1 MAKFNRKA
9 QTQAQTSAATE
20 VLTTFVKALMATVQA
35 DAEPVLQACPVYFRD
50 LKGNEYNFFGVNY
63 LEAVVQSPLVEEG
76 SGQLLCHPQSTRT
89 FAVRTK
95 VRTSLPGN
103 RLGEEGLRSKIRVA
117 GATLETGWENRV
129 VGYGQPVIS
138 LVTPKGDGF
147 TSRTIEEWGEV
158 MPGIVKDVKT
168 HWDDQSQLL
177 TVSVEC
183 LAVMSGDNEK
193 YRGFGKAR
201 GNGGFL
207 RNVKVCQSG
216 TGKTVFDPNSALK
229 VNGRYVQVEHVV
241 GAEEYK
247 VLNYL
252 IGMLA
257 HELSKV
263 VWDSLTGQWSGYD
276 SEGNTLD
283 EEALLDLLGQKAKRV
298 EVTRNWLDD
307 QVYQMLKDL
316 YGPGGKKY
324 AAGEFSFNDE
334 TRSVTHHAAP
344 AWIGLQTQII
354 EVPMTL
360 SFMGKTSMFA
370 EHISYLGTEFPSL
383 FGELLASV
391 KRNSDHLEKLFDMA
405 MGTIPGATEDNP
417 TGDALVLDE
426 ASLIA
431 HGDHW
436 AIKSEETSAG
446 GKVVQTLT
454 IPREVDYDLEFVR
467 TLGKKLSKIGHPALV
482 FEAQSSQGD
491 IGATCISLRGFAQMT
506 GEVAH
511 KAFKNF
517 SLILQ
522 LLEEPVDERNYE
534 WDAEFYRLVRM
545 LQGAMEFLVADSNAL
560 LAKAAKTEKC
570 LLTARRMGTVDGSIG
585 WDEIHAHPAFL
596 AMFGLTPHYE
606 VEYKQDG
613 SSYKTNQNPKGDW
626 GVNGRVPVPGSSTQK
641 WVANNRV
648 PFGVVCQNAALVH
661 YQDNGDH
668 DGDSGVTIVL
678 DHKGKLKPVK
688 AGLNVNPIA

>member
-1 MAKFNRKA
+1 MASFTRKSHVKT
-9 QTQAQTSAATE
+9 QTTEATE
-20 VLTTFVKALMATVQA
+20 VLTTFVSALMETVK
-35 DAEPVLQACPVYFRD
+35 AEAQLTLQPCPVYFRD
-50 LKGNEYNFFGVNY
+50 LQGREHEFRGINY

-95 VRTSLPGN
+95 VRTNLPGN
-103 RLGEEGLRSKIRVA
+103 RLGEESLRSKIRVA
-117 GATLETGWENRV
+117 GAPLGGEWKNQT
-129 VGYGQPVIS
+129 VGYGQSVIS
-138 LVTPKGDGF
+138 MVTPKGEGF
-147 TSRTIEEWGEV
+147 TTRVIEKWGEV
-158 MPGIVKDVKT
+158 MPGIIKDVQT

-207 RNVKVCQSG
+207 RNIKVTQTG
-216 TGKTVFDPNSALK
+216 TGKTVFDPQSDLK
-229 VNGRYVQVEHVV
+229 IQGNYVQVEHVV

-257 HELSKV
+257 HEMDRI
-263 VWDSLTGQWSGYD
+263 VWNSLTGKWEGFKSGQK
-276 SEGNTLD
+276 LD
-283 EEALLDLLGQKAKRV
+283 EKDLLDLLGRKAKRV
-298 EVTRNWLDD
+298 EVTRKWLDG
-307 QVYQMLKDL
+307 QVYSMLKRL
-316 YGPGGKKY
+316 YGPGGKDY
-324 AAGEFSFNDE
+324 AEGEFSFNDE
-334 TRSVTHHAAP
+334 TRSITHHAAP

-383 FGELLASV
+383 RKELLQSV
-391 KRNSDHLEKLFDMA
+391 KRNSVHLERLFDMA
-405 MGTIPGATEDNP
+405 MGVIPGATEDNP
-417 TGDALVLDE
+417 TGEALVLDE

-431 HGDHW
+431 HGDKW
-436 AIKSEETSAG
+436 AMKSLVTETG
-446 GKVVQTLT
+446 GKVVETLT
-454 IPREVDYDLEFVR
+454 IPSQCQYDTEFAR
-467 TLGKKLSKIGHPALV
+467 TLGKKLSKIGYPALV
-482 FEAQSSQGD
+482 FEAANSSGE
-491 IGATCISLRGFAQMT
+491 IGATCLYLQGFVNMT

-517 SLILQ
+517 SLLLQ
-522 LLEEPVDERNYE
+522 LLEEPADERDHK
-534 WDAEFYRLVRM
+534 WDAEYYRLVRM

-570 LLTARRMGTVDGSIG
+570 LLTSRRMGTVDGSVG
-585 WDEIHAHPAFL
+585 WGEIHAHPAFL
-596 AMFGLTPHYE
+596 ALYGLQPHYE
-606 VEYKQDG
+606 VRYKEDG
-613 SSYKTNQNPKGDW
+613 SSYQTDHNPKGDW
-626 GVNGRVPVPGSSTQK
+626 AVNGRVPVPGSSTQK
-641 WVANNRV
+641 WVANSRV

-688 AGLNVNPIA
+688 AGINVNPIA